1 MAFKDISPSYD
12 LPDGRLEEV
21 DVLVDAEVEA
31 LADPVLGLLKLVRE
45 AHDVHRVEGVDEG

>member
-1 MAFKDISPSYD
+1 MIYI
-12 LPDGRLEEV
+12 PDGRLEEV